1 MGVKIN
7 QLKKFSVKQLKDI
20 VKSNN
25 LGKITKKKKAQLI
38 GLISNCDEC
47 KNILSKLSLPLK
59 KAKKPAS
66 AKQLAARA
74 KFKAMVQ
81 GKKKDKSKPINKQED
96 KSEFEERIRLGSKP
110 TSELKDIAL
119 DKGLK
124 FPSFIDHED
133 LVKMIMFGKPNL
145 KNLQQ
150 KDLEIRQTKPVE
162 KSIVKEAKKEIKDTM
177 ETLIEKNVI
186 LPIGNKKQLE
196 KIGKKAFLDGIFG
209 VSKFSLRKEIK
220 DIVQEASEEQLE
232 IFLSFSKAKKKL
244 ILEKRF
250 NTSKSIGQL
259 IKTFIK

>member
-47 KNILSKLSLPLK
+47 KDILSKLSLPLK
-59 KAKKPAS
+59 KAAKPAS

-81 GKKKDKSKPINKQED
+81 NKKKGLPNPKDLLENK
-96 KSEFEERIRLGSKP
+96 GV
-110 TSELKDIAL
+110 SELLDMAL

-124 FPSFIDHED
+124 FDNRPTKEQVINA
-133 LVKMIMFGKPNL
+133 IRTGKKNL

-150 KDLEIRQTKPVE
+150 KDLEIRQTKLVD
-162 KSIVKEAKKEIKDTM
+162 KSIVKEAKKEIKETM
-177 ETLIEKNVI
+177 ETLIENNVI
-186 LPIGNKKQLE
+186 APIANKKKLE

-209 VSKFSLRKEIK
+209 VSKFSLRNEIK
-220 DIVQEASEEQLE
+220 DIVNEASEEQLE
-232 IFLSFSKAKKKL
+232 IFLSFSKAKKKE